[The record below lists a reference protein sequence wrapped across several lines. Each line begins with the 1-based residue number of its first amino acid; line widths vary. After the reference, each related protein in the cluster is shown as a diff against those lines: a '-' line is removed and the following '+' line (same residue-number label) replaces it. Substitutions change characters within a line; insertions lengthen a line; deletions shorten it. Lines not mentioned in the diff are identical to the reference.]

1 MKMCALLLASA
12 IGLFSLAQPANAD
25 DLASDAKAFG
35 ARDTVQ
41 WMDISP
47 SGTELVAVVSGPGRQ
62 SVVKIVDVATKAAH
76 GLIVSEGS
84 PESVDWCKFA
94 SEAQLVCKY
103 SGYTK
108 VDSDVVGFSRLITM
122 GVDGK
127 NVRQLGQRGYATD
140 LDIRQ
145 FDGDILDWLP
155 DHPGSVLMQRN
166 YVQQVNLTG
175 IGDAIEGVKGL
186 GVDHID
192 LSNLKVSPVERPSAD
207 AQEYLTDGRGNI
219 RMMTLAKTSG
229 GDQLTGV
236 YKFQYRRL
244 GSSKWEDFSEY
255 HGNDNTGDYPIAIEA
270 GSDSALVLA
279 KADGRD
285 ALYRV
290 NLDATRART
299 LIASNKLVDIDSV
312 VRLGNGQKVIGYT
325 YVDDRQRT
333 VYFDPEIKSLAAA
346 LGKALPQQPV
356 ISFVNASADGS
367 KLLMLAYGDTDPG
380 SFYVYDKAS
389 RHLDEI
395 APVRVALLGKQLAP
409 VQSIT
414 FPAADGVSVPAYLTL
429 PPGSTGKN
437 LPAIVLPHGG
447 PSARDEWAFDWLPQF
462 LAARGY
468 AVIQPN
474 FRGSAG
480 YGDDWLAKNGYQGW
494 RTAIGDITAS
504 AKYLVSKGIADG
516 NRLAIVGWSYGGYA
530 ALLSG
535 AEQPALY
542 KAVVA
547 IAPVTDLKLLKRE
560 ATNFTNARLVSGFV
574 GSGPEIVQGSPLQ
587 RAAEIKAPVLLFH
600 GDLDGNVNVEHSS
613 KMVVAL
619 RNAGDRA
626 ELVRFP
632 GLDHQLDDGEA
643 RAQMLTR
650 IGQFLDAAIGH

>member
-1 MKMCALLLASA
+1 MKTCALLLASA
-12 IGLFSLAQPANAD
+12 TALFSFAQRASAD

-35 ARDTVQ
+35 TRDTVQ

-47 SGTELVAVVSGPGRQ
+47 SGKKLIAIVSGPGRQ
-62 SVVKIVDVATKAAH
+62 SVVKIVDVATKAAR
-76 GLIVSEGS
+76 GLIISEGS
-84 PESVDWCKFA
+84 PESIDWCKFA

-103 SGYTK
+103 GGYTK
-108 VDSDVVGFSRLITM
+108 VESDVVGFSRLITM

-127 NVRQLGQRGYATD
+127 NVRQLGERGYATD
-140 LDIRQ
+140 LGLRQ

-155 DHPGSVLMQRN
+155 DQPGSVLMQRN
-166 YVQQVNLTG
+166 YLQQVNLTG
-175 IGDAIEGVKGL
+175 IGEAIDGAKGL

-192 LSNLKVSPVERPSAD
+192 LSNLKVTPIERPSAD
-207 AQEYLTDGRGNI
+207 AQEYLTDGRGNV
-219 RMMTLAKTSG
+219 RMVTSAKSG
-229 GDQLTGV
+229 GGEQLTGE
-236 YKFQYRRL
+236 YKVQYRRA
-244 GSSKWEDFSEY
+244 GSAKWEDFSEY
-255 HGNDNTGDYPIAIEA
+255 YENGHSGDFPIAIEA

-290 NLDATRART
+290 RLDGTLART
-299 LIASNKLVDIDSV
+299 LIASNKQVDIDSV

-325 YVDDRQRT
+325 YVDDRRRT
-333 VYFDPEIKSLAAA
+333 VYFDPEIKNLAAL
-346 LGKALPQQPV
+346 LGRALPQQPL

-367 KLLMLAYGDTDPG
+367 KLLILAYGDTDPG
-380 SFYVYDKAS
+380 SFYIYDKAS

-395 APVRVALLGKQLAP
+395 APIRVALLGKQLAP
-409 VQSIT
+409 VQSVA

-462 LAARGY
+462 LAVRGY

-480 YGDDWLAKNGYQGW
+480 YGDDWLAKNGFKGW

-535 AEQPALY
+535 AEQPSLY

-560 ATNFTNARLVSGFV
+560 AINFTNARLVSAFV

-600 GDLDGNVNVEHSS
+600 GD
-613 KMVVAL
+613 
-619 RNAGDRA
+619 
-626 ELVRFP
+626 
-632 GLDHQLDDGEA
+632 
-643 RAQMLTR
+643 
-650 IGQFLDAAIGH
+650 